1 MPSKLSSLFVIYL
14 TLFISMA
21 LSIIPWSNSVASFM
35 PNWPILTLM
44 YWCLALPHRVSVGTG
59 FAVGLL
65 LDTLS
70 GNVIGQHALI
80 FSITAFAGHSF
91 YLRIRNYLL
100 WQQSFFSLFFL
111 CLIHTLFLWTS
122 QLEQHSYIT
131 LHSYAQPFVSALS
144 WPAIFAVLRLIRRH
158 YNVQ

>member
-44 YWCLALPHRVSVGTG
+44 YWCLALPHRVSIGTG
-59 FAVGLL
+59 FAIGLL

-70 GNVIGQHALI
+70 GHVIGQQALI
-80 FSITAFAGHSF
+80 FSITAFTCHSL

-100 WQQSFFSLFFL
+100 WQQAFFSLFFL
-111 CLIHTLFLWTS
+111 CLIHTLFVWIS
-122 QLEQHSYIT
+122 QLEQHSSIS
-131 LHSYAQPFVSALS
+131 LHGYAQPFVSALF
-144 WPAIFAVLRLIRRH
+144 WPAVFAVLRRVRRH